1 MEVLSILLVLG
12 ALFVGGVVFTLWGE
26 VQNVD
31 KLVWQSNAELKN
43 KIRHLEDEVIGLNK
57 TIKELKESAEEQPE
71 EKNVSS

>member
-43 KIRHLEDEVIGLNK
+43 KIRYLEEEVMGLNR
-57 TIKELKESAEEQPE
+57 TIKELKEAAEAEPE

>member
-1 MEVLSILLVLG
+1 MEVLSVLLVLG
-12 ALFVGGVVFTLWGE
+12 ALFVGGVVFMLWGE

-43 KIRHLEDEVIGLNK
+43 KIRYLEEEVIGLNK
-57 TIKELKESAEEQPE
+57 TIKEMRDAAEEQPE

>member
-43 KIRHLEDEVIGLNK
+43 KIRYLEDEVMGLNR
-57 TIKELKESAEEQPE
+57 TIKELKEAAEAEPE